1 MLFCM
6 ENVVLLLFPNG
17 FDMEVHQGAEILLLS
32 KKNNLKLLLASS
44 RKSEQSF
51 GGDRRFYQS
60 LFKTFFFLKGRP
72 FPYIFTSSFLKLL
85 RPKCLTSSFCLP
97 RRCSATCS
105 DDQSL
110 PHTCCKPHSVSLLGP
125 LKSECTMLKSLM
137 FYL

>member
-1 MLFCM
+1 M
-6 ENVVLLLFPNG
+6 ENVVLLLFPNA
-17 FDMEVHQGAEILLLS
+17 FDMEAHQGAEILLLS
-32 KKNNLKLLLASS
+32 KKKLKLLLASS
-44 RKSEQSF
+44 KKSDQSF

-60 LFKTFFFLKGRP
+60 LFKTFFFKGP
-72 FPYIFTSSFLKLL
+72 FPYIFTSSFMKRL

-125 LKSECTMLKSLM
+125 LTSECTMLKSLM